1 MPLYLERNK
10 ISLYQAQQN
19 ILIAQLPIKNGFD
32 IKEVIATYFALNPI
46 PKPIINKVNFAISNQ
61 IMLNNRLFD
70 QIKVIKKRKKIPLE
84 MNDINIQCQ
93 RVLIDEF

>member
-1 MPLYLERNK
+1 MPLYLERKK

-32 IKEVIATYFALNPI
+32 IKQVIATYFGLNPI
-46 PKPIINKVNFAISNQ
+46 PKPIINELNFVISNE

-70 QIKVIKKRKKIPLE
+70 KIKVIKKRKKIPLE
-84 MNDINIQCQ
+84 INDVNIQCQ